1 MPLTRSHFPDSCFM
15 RIPRSCSWT
24 SLCIGGFLCAVFIV
38 PPVVCGQD
46 IVDRGLWLAL
56 FSQGELD
63 IPATDTENLLWWY
76 DTHARFFGGPFPE
89 FQGIVRPG
97 MGYKL
102 SDNHSMWLG
111 YAWVRDVLPEL
122 DVEENR
128 IWQQWGWTE
137 EFGDISTLW
146 RSRLEQRFVS
156 VGPQV
161 GWRFRQL
168 LRASKPL
175 QNHPRLTWVAWDEI
189 FFHLRNTDWGAVA
202 GYNQNRVFVGMG
214 VTPRAGSPWR
224 TEVGYLYQQ
233 IDVPFDGANLSN
245 HILSVNIY
253 YNP

>member
-1 MPLTRSHFPDSCFM
+1 MTLPLPYCATGLA
-15 RIPRSCSWT
+15 IAT
-24 SLCIGGFLCAVFIV
+24 LCAALCAHLSL
-38 PPVVCGQD
+38 PATARGAD
-46 IVDRGLWLAL
+46 IHDHGFWLAL

-63 IPATDTENLLWWY
+63 LPATDTEKLLWWY
-76 DTHARFFGGPFPE
+76 DTHARFFGGQLPE

-102 SDNHSMWLG
+102 NDNHSVWLG
-111 YAWVRDVLPEL
+111 YAWVRDILPAL
-122 DVEENR
+122 DVYENR
-128 IWQQWGWTE
+128 IWEQWGWTE
-137 EFGDISTLW
+137 EFGDISTLA

-189 FFHLRNTDWGAVA
+189 FFHLRNTEWGAVA

-214 VTPRAGSPWR
+214 VTPRKGSPWR

-233 IDVPFDGANLSN
+233 INIPFDGANLSN

-253 YNP
+253 FNP